1 MIYDSTGPSE
11 STAAEDDDMNA
22 SAELTAQAAPIE
34 VTETKDPGWR
44 KWLVPGLVIAL
55 VAAVGLGAAVFLL
68 PGLGK
73 NTVYANFVSTTGLYE
88 GDDVR
93 VLGVK
98 VGTVK
103 KIEPGENDA
112 KVTMYVDNDVRLP
125 ADAKAVIVAQNL
137 VSSRFV
143 QLTPVYSGGDEM
155 SDGATISIDRTAVP
169 VEWDEIKTELTKLS
183 TALGPEGLD
192 DQGSLAR
199 FIDTAGANLE
209 GNGDALR
216 RTLRQLSDTMH
227 TLSEGR
233 TDLFSTIRNLQA
245 FVSALSS
252 SNQQIVQFGGR
263 LASVSD
269 LLASSSDELGTALS
283 DLNLAVGDVQR
294 FVADNRDGLSESVQ
308 RLADATQVL
317 ADKRP
322 EIERVLHAGP
332 TSLANFY
339 QIYKPKQGSLT
350 GAIALSNFRNP
361 VNWICG
367 SIEAAATPTAERS
380 ADLCK
385 QQLGPVLESMTMNYP
400 PIMTNPAIGEFA
412 QPGDVEFTEPGLQQ
426 AAAGGAPVSAVKS
439 PLDAAPTATVPK
451 DLTGLMQPGGGR

>member
-11 STAAEDDDMNA
+11 SPAAEGEDVHALQDSN
-22 SAELTAQAAPIE
+22 P
-34 VTETKDPGWR
+34 DPVDRDIDVQTSRTPTWR

-55 VAAVGLGAAVFLL
+55 VAAVGLGAAVLLL
-68 PGLGK
+68 PGFGK
-73 NTVYANFVSTTGLYE
+73 NKVYAHFVSTTGLYE

-98 VGTVK
+98 VGK
-103 KIEPGENDA
+103 IDKIEPSDSDA
-112 KVTMYVDNDVRLP
+112 KVTMYVDSNVRIP
-125 ADAKAVIVAQNL
+125 SDAKAVIVAQNL

-143 QLTPVYSGGDEM
+143 QLTPVFSGGEELP
-155 SDGATISIDRTAVP
+155 DGATIPLERTAVP

-183 TALGPEGLD
+183 TALGPEGMD

-216 RTLRQLSDTMH
+216 RTLRELSDTMH

-245 FVSALSS
+245 FVSALAS

-269 LLASSSDELGTALS
+269 LLATSSDELGTALS
-283 DLNLAVGDVQR
+283 DLNLAVGDIQR

-339 QIYKPKQGSLT
+339 QIYKPRQGSLT
-350 GAIALSNFRNP
+350 GALAFSNFRNP
-361 VNWICG
+361 VAFLCG
-367 SIEAAATPTAERS
+367 AVEAAATPTAERS

-400 PIMTNPAIGEFA
+400 PILTNPGIGEFA
-412 QPGDVEFTEPGLQQ
+412 NPGDVQATEPGLPAGGGTT
-426 AAAGGAPVSAVKS
+426 AAAKS
-439 PLDAAPTATVPK
+439 PLDLAPSASVPK
-451 DLTGLMQPGGGR
+451 DLTGLMQPGGGQ

>member
-11 STAAEDDDMNA
+11 STMAEDDDVNA
-22 SAELTAQAAPIE
+22 STESTPPTESIADTKAERPA
-34 VTETKDPGWR
+34 WR

-73 NTVYANFVSTTGLYE
+73 NTVYAHFVSTTGLYE

-93 VLGVK
+93 VLGVN
-98 VGTVK
+98 VGTVE

-112 KVTMYVDNDVRLP
+112 KVTMYVDDDVRIP

-143 QLTPVYSGGDEM
+143 QLTPVYNGGDEM
-155 SDGATISIDRTAVP
+155 ADGATISIDRTAVP

-199 FIDTAGANLE
+199 FIDTAGANLD

-269 LLASSSDELGTALS
+269 LLATSSDELGTALS

-322 EIERVLHAGP
+322 EIERVLHSGP

-339 QIYKPKQGSLT
+339 QIYKPQQGSLT
-350 GAIALSNFRNP
+350 GAIAFSNFRNP
-361 VNWICG
+361 IAWVCG
-367 SIEAAATPTAERS
+367 AVEAAATSTAERT

-400 PIMTNPAIGEFA
+400 PILTNPATGEFA
-412 QPGDVEFTEPGLQQ
+412 APGDIQSTEPGLPTGAGV
-426 AAAGGAPVSAVKS
+426 AADVKS
-439 PLDAAPTATVPK
+439 PLDMAPTATVPK